1 MSTTII
7 TTAAW
12 NKEFWP
18 TGGTERAFLLLE
30 LKGNTAESRTDRAP
44 MNVSLVLDRSG
55 SMEGTPLAFS
65 KKACQFV
72 TDQLSKSDQ
81 LSMVAFDDQV
91 QTIFAQQNVTHK
103 DLMKKQIE
111 TIGTGGC
118 TNLSGG
124 LLQGIQ
130 YVKQGQKEG
139 SVNRVILLS
148 DGHANEGI
156 TDSAKLQSIAKEFS
170 SMGVGITTMGVGDGF
185 DEELMEGIADH
196 GGGNF
201 YFIAKPEDIPS
212 IFSKELEGLMSVI
225 AQNVQLTIKPSES
238 VSINHIYG
246 YKLEN
251 TDQGLRLSLGD
262 VFDQETKSI
271 LVELSFHPHAAGKH
285 KALDIQ
291 WDYADVTNGAKLY
304 SLQFAVEASFTN
316 DFNLLGQAPNSHVEK
331 QVKITET
338 ALAIEHAIDAF
349 DSGDEETGLKLLQ
362 QQADT
367 MLCAAIQSEDAELR
381 EEAQLLYNQLEDFSF
396 SSQTRKS
403 LHEQKYRQIKRK
415 K

>member
-1 MSTTII
+1 MSTTIL
-7 TTAAW
+7 TTSVW

-30 LKGNTAESRTDRAP
+30 LKGNAPGVHTDRAP

-55 SMEGTPLAFS
+55 SMEGAPLAFS

-103 DLMKKQIE
+103 DLLKQQIE

-156 TDSAKLQSIAKEFS
+156 TDSTKLQSFAKEFS

-212 IFSKELEGLMSVI
+212 IFSKELEGLLSVI

-246 YKLEN
+246 YNAEN
-251 TDQGLRLSLGD
+251 IDHGLRLSLGD

-271 LVELSFHPHAAGKH
+271 LVELSFHPHTAGKH

-291 WDYADVTNGAKLY
+291 WDYVDVTEGAKLC
-304 SLQFAVEASFTN
+304 SLQFTVEASFTN
-316 DFNLLGQAPNSHVEK
+316 DINLLGQASNSHVEK
-331 QVKITET
+331 QVRITET
-338 ALAIEHAIDAF
+338 ALAIEEAIAAF
-349 DSGDEETGLKLLQ
+349 DSGDEDAGLNLLQ
-362 QQADT
+362 RQADT
-367 MLCAAIQSEDAELR
+367 MLCAAIQSEDPELR
-381 EEAQLLYNQLEDFSF
+381 EEAQLLYNQLEGFSF
-396 SSQTRKS
+396 SSQTRKT
-403 LHEQKYRQIKRK
+403 LHEQKYRQMKRK